1 MNKHKKLHTGRFSYI
16 CATCGFEATKES
28 ILEDHQESKHLCPP
42 QYKFGCTKCP
52 FIVISMDDL
61 LTHVGK
67 DHVKCDLCDY
77 VCHDKNDLN
86 NHKQT
91 NHKSVKV
98 VIGEK
103 DLVEI
108 QCDQCD
114 FQCRLNII
122 LKKHKNTN
130 HQAPSQ
136 SKEDIKK
143 DKELKCPH
151 CNFTGTKTAV
161 EKHIVDAHNSAP
173 TVEPFSCNECELVLA
188 NLDLLKEHKLKYHMT
203 NKKDSSRCDEF
214 NHILADFIALEKH
227 KR

>member
-1 MNKHKKLHTGRFSYI
+1 
-16 CATCGFEATKES
+16 
-28 ILEDHQESKHLCPP
+28 
-42 QYKFGCTKCP
+42 
-52 FIVISMDDL
+52 MDDL

-122 LKKHKNTN
+122 LKKHNILT
-130 HQAPSQ
+130 
-136 SKEDIKK
+136 I
-143 DKELKCPH
+143 L
-151 CNFTGTKTAV
+151 
-161 EKHIVDAHNSAP
+161 
-173 TVEPFSCNECELVLA
+173 
-188 NLDLLKEHKLKYHMT
+188 
-203 NKKDSSRCDEF
+203 NKF
-214 NHILADFIALEKH
+214 NGFWPVMSII
-227 KR
+227 